1 MLWHMSTAA
10 PRTYTDSGSE
20 ALRHGVAA
28 LEPGEWPKYQ
38 RTRDGVEYRIRPL
51 RVDDFERDRRFLI
64 ELSPDSRYNRM
75 LGFMAD
81 PSAKLVEHLVN
92 VDYRHSMALAAVI
105 GAGVDE
111 SIIAV
116 ARYEGEPDRCEFA
129 VAVADEWQSRGVGTT
144 LSNLLF
150 DYAKAHGVR
159 RIYAVTFACN
169 HRMLKLARD
178 LDMNTH
184 SASHDATVVEA
195 WRTL

>member
-1 MLWHMSTAA
+1 MSTVAH
-10 PRTYTDSGSE
+10 TTHTDSGSE
-20 ALRHGVAA
+20 TLRSAVAA
-28 LEPGEWPKYQ
+28 LEPGEWPKHQ
-38 RTRDGVEYRIRPL
+38 RTHDGVEYRIRPL
-51 RVDDFERDRRFLI
+51 RVDDFDRDRRFLL
-64 ELSPDSRYNRM
+64 ELSPASRYNRM
-75 LGFMAD
+75 LGYMGD
-81 PSAKLVEHLVN
+81 PSAKLVEHLVS

-116 ARYEGEPDRCEFA
+116 ARYEGDPDRSEFA
-129 VAVADEWQSRGVGTT
+129 VAVADDWQSRGIGTT

-159 RIYAVTFACN
+159 RMYAVTFACN
-169 HRMLKLARD
+169 HRMLKLAGD

-184 SASHDATVVEA
+184 PASYDTTVVEA